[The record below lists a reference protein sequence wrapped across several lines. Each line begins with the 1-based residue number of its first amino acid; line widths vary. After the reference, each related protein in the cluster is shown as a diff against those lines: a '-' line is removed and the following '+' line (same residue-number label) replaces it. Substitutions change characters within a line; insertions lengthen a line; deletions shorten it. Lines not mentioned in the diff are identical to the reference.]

1 MTDQTTSP
9 AALAALTPRKRVVAG
24 ITSEILLSAAWES
37 LRKLNPRTLA
47 RNPVMFVVE
56 VVSALTTVILIRDIL
71 AGHGG
76 IGFTAQIVFWLW
88 FTVIFANFSEAVAEG
103 RGKAQAE
110 NLRRTRTQTQAK
122 RLTGTARHAA
132 VRDGLRPRSQGGRSG
147 PGRGGG
153 HDPQRRRCD
162 RRRGLGR

>member
-9 AALAALTPRKRVVAG
+9 AAVAALTPRKRVVAG
-24 ITSEILLSAAWES
+24 ITSEILMSAAWES

-56 VVSALTTVILIRDIL
+56 IVSALTTVILIRDIL

-122 RLTGTARHAA
+122 RLTGAA
-132 VRDGLRPRSQGGRSG
+132 KSG
-147 PGRGGG
+147 SSRWSPPSISKRAIWSWS
-153 HDPQRRRCD
+153 
-162 RRRGLGR
+162 RRGI

>member
-1 MTDQTTSP
+1 MNDTASVTTVSQSV
-9 AALAALTPRKRVVAG
+9 APRRRAVAG
-24 ITSEILLSAAWES
+24 ISSEILVSAAWDA

-56 VVSALTTVILIRDIL
+56 IVSALTTVILIRDIV

-122 RLTGTARHAA
+122 RLGQAA
-132 VRDGLRPRSQGGRSG
+132 GRQFEVVSALDLKEAIWCWSRPAT
-147 PGRGGG
+147 
-153 HDPQRRRCD
+153 
-162 RRRGLGR
+162 